1 MKTKQNKDMS
11 EKRGRGQEG
20 ANRLV
25 YMLKQTH
32 RLTGQDNAFAPHVEG
47 EEKREKVPE
56 RG

>member
-1 MKTKQNKDMS
+1 MKRKQNKDMS